1 MSLFVFPLDFFLV
14 EGDLLGQDTDLAVQL
29 AEADGHEELL
39 GQQQKDDDHIHKV
52 DGAHEAQQV
61 GGPVGDAGED
71 GQNQQS
77 GAEQQPEDRIL
88 DLDFCLAHAA
98 QDVPRCDQAAE
109 DQADADKRL
118 VEHFT
123 GSFRDTG
130 SRCRACGTTGSARW
144 RWTF

>member
-1 MSLFVFPLDFFLV
+1 M
-14 EGDLLGQDTDLAVQL
+14 
-29 AEADGHEELL
+29 L

-77 GAEQQPEDRIL
+77 GAEQQPEDRVL

-118 VEHFT
+118 VEHFYRLLS
-123 GSFRDTG
+123 GYG
-130 SRCRACGTTGSARW
+130 VAVSRLRNHWISKMEMDSTCKLRRGIHYRFSTYFGYN
-144 RWTF
+144 